1 MSAFVDMLTMVCVEV
16 LQGIRNVENALSS
29 ECVTPGGSGDAG
41 DPAFHGFPMDAKRE
55 HNEFLEVRRD
65 ANRFALVSP
74 RLTFLSPLFL
84 AND

>member
-55 HNEFLEVRRD
+55 HKRIFGSSSRCKSVCACKPSVD
-65 ANRFALVSP
+65 VPIALVS
-74 RLTFLSPLFL
+74 R
-84 AND
+84 